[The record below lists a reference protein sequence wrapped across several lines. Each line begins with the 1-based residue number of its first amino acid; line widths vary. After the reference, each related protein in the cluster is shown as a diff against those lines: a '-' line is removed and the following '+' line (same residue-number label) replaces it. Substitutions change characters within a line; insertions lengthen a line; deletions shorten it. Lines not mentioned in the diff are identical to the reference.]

1 MKKILARQLTL
12 KIFMLWPKKNSYK
25 EFDNERKFLRVE
37 NSPPPITFLMVG
49 PLAAREE
56 NISAWNYTS
65 SKNPLCPL
73 MGAGGRRRSLLHS
86 CFQCSPFSSLVLEI
100 WSFTIYFSGKRRS
113 KHGTRILF
121 PITILFLEN
130 IKPKKKCPE
139 MPSKIQTKCAYAPWA
154 SYNTP

>member
-1 MKKILARQLTL
+1 
-12 KIFMLWPKKNSYK
+12 MLWPKKNSYT
-25 EFDNERKFLRVE
+25 EFDNEKKFLRVE
-37 NSPPPITFLMVG
+37 NFPPSPPITFLMVG

-56 NISAWNYTS
+56 NISAWN
-65 SKNPLCPL
+65 C
-73 MGAGGRRRSLLHS
+73 RRRSLLHS